1 MPRTLRG
8 RGKGVGV
15 PRTLREGKGG
25 GDSLDLSWAARSDLQ
40 LVTTTSY
47 NRNSYSIK
55 ETVEDSSA
63 FPVKKLFVEDC
74 RFVIMQRWR

>member
-1 MPRTLRG
+1 M
-8 RGKGVGV
+8 
-15 PRTLREGKGG
+15 
-25 GDSLDLSWAARSDLQ
+25 DLSWAAARSDLQ

-74 RFVIMQRWR
+74 RFVTMQRCPDGGGGEERKGKWRGK